1 MSGGSSSNNSWTI
14 LTEETVAETLMPLAA
29 GTEQHEESHT
39 SAAGSG
45 ESSQPANG
53 AESAERLPA
62 EDYLVSEETAERSGD
77 SGSDQHT
84 TGPSAV
90 TETPLPSSLEVAGAS
105 IQGSDVVSQAESL
118 PEGSAQFS
126 SDPDS
131 SSDSYTLLTPPP
143 NEPQVSPLGT
153 ETLGGAEFTQD
164 ETLHLQ
170 NGEELQPEGEE
181 SDQYPRSSDLRK
193 QAVCLVEQLVMDLLS
208 IWARRLRGK
217 DVVDSPVDSE
227 VVEERTAKTEQEGT
241 PEESRKRSLL
251 VALEQIGRREEDE
264 EGEDEREF
272 QVPQQED
279 DSGFSVNKCIL
290 GAIILL
296 GLGTIFLSGVLMD
309 LDEESDYVTRELKD
323 AEAPGHQ
330 EWLNPE
336 VPPVRVEGD
345 SSELLH
351 KLAQGSQQI
360 SVLQAQVQAQKEE
373 LKVGKGQA
381 AEGAKE
387 RLHWEEVEKENSR
400 LKTEA
405 ASLPVLQKEN
415 DRMKKELES
424 VPALQKELE
433 TLRSTVTELKLSSGS
448 QTAQA
453 QVKPSMSPPTGQPED
468 SRRDTARSTE
478 TQARKPWD
486 DKKEKKD
493 LKRDK
498 SEMGSKKQD
507 KEKEKSAMKEGER
520 KELKDGGRKE
530 WKKGKHEQG
539 MPEKEKDKEG
549 KQRKHSDGT
558 KQWDERKKEKAGR
571 GDDGRPWKDKEGRK
585 AWTEQSE
592 KKERKEDK
600 DWKRG
605 KSDKMNEDKKWRG
618 KAEKKDWQGG
628 RDQGERQGKSKEEW
642 KGEKEWKKMKDG
654 FKESGREKRERKEKG
669 EMKEFKKDLS
679 WKNKNGKDHAREGKE
694 KGERKQLETGKNAG
708 KERMGKDERKQ
719 GNEYESKSRN
729 GKQDK
734 EWKRKEEKWDQ
745 RNKED
750 EDRKRGGQKEKRQ
763 NGDRKKDK
771 SDTLKNKDE
780 HKLTESHGHKEE
792 HLYGD
797 QKPSH
802 THHRPSV
809 GQPEYWVQQRDRLRH
824 DPRPPQQCDSLETC
838 AQAERLL
845 PVPLPE
851 FEAILQTYLTKAEE
865 AGVDNSQREEL
876 KKLATE
882 FFKDGVFVHDQ
893 MSFQDFA
900 DDVADMLEDLVEGE
914 NGGSDDSAI
923 EEEMEGF
930 EREVMKRFSVPG
942 AGEKEERIKGEWRK
956 ESGQRRG

>member
-1 MSGGSSSNNSWTI
+1 MSGGGSSNNSWTI
-14 LTEETVAETLMPLAA
+14 LTEETVAETLRPLAA

-45 ESSQPANG
+45 ESSPPANG

-62 EDYLVSEETAERSGD
+62 EDYLVSEETAEHSGD
-77 SGSDQHT
+77 SGSHQHT
-84 TGPSAV
+84 SVPSAV
-90 TETPLPSSLEVAGAS
+90 TETPLPSSLEAAGAS

-143 NEPQVSPLGT
+143 SEPPVPPLST
-153 ETLGGAEFTQD
+153 ETLGGAEFPQD

-170 NGEELQPEGEE
+170 NGEELRPEGEE
-181 SDQYPRSSDLRK
+181 SDQYPRSGDLRK
-193 QAVCLVEQLVMDLLS
+193 QAVYLVDQLVMDLLS

-217 DVVDSPVDSE
+217 DVVDSPLDSE
-227 VVEERTAKTEQEGT
+227 VGEERTAKTEQEGA
-241 PEESRKRSLL
+241 PEERRKRSLL
-251 VALEQIGRREEDE
+251 AALEQIGRREEE
-264 EGEDEREF
+264 EEEDEGEF
-272 QVPQQED
+272 QVPRQED

-309 LDEESDYVTRELKD
+309 LDEESDYTTRELKD
-323 AEAPGHQ
+323 AEAPGYQ

-336 VPPVRVEGD
+336 VPPLRVEGD
-345 SSELLH
+345 SSELLN
-351 KLAQGSQQI
+351 KLAEGSQQI

-373 LKVGKGQA
+373 LKVGKEQA

-400 LKTEA
+400 LKTEM

-433 TLRSTVTELKLSSGS
+433 TLRSAVTELKLSSGS

-453 QVKPSMSPPTGQPED
+453 EVKPSTPPPTGQPED
-468 SRRDTARSTE
+468 SRQETAGSTE

-486 DKKEKKD
+486 GKKEKKD

-498 SEMGSKKQD
+498 YAIGDKKQD
-507 KEKEKSAMKEGER
+507 KEKSVMKEGEKR
-520 KELKDGGRKE
+520 EFKDGGRKE

-549 KQRKHSDGT
+549 KQKKHSDGT
-558 KQWDERKKEKAGR
+558 KQWEEKNRKKEKAGR

-592 KKERKEDK
+592 KKEKKEDK

-605 KSDKMNEDKKWRG
+605 KSDKMNEDKKSRG

-628 RDQGERQGKSKEEW
+628 RDHGERHKGKEEF
-642 KGEKEWKKMKDG
+642 KERKKMKDG
-654 FKESGREKRERKEKG
+654 FKESGRERERKEKE
-669 EMKEFKKDLS
+669 EMKEFKKDFGWRKKDS
-679 WKNKNGKDHAREGKE
+679 KDHAREGKE
-694 KGERKQLETGKNAG
+694 KGERKQWETGKNPG
-708 KERMGKDERKQ
+708 KERIGKDERKR
-719 GNEYESKSRN
+719 GSEYESKSRN

-734 EWKRKEEKWDQ
+734 EWKRKEEKLDQ
-745 RNKED
+745 RNKKE
-750 EDRKRGGQKEKRQ
+750 EYWKRGGQKEKRQ
-763 NGDRKKDK
+763 NEDWKKDK
-771 SDTLKNKDE
+771 SHTLKNKDE
-780 HKLTESHGHKEE
+780 QKLTESRGHKEE

-802 THHRPSV
+802 THHRASV
-809 GQPEYWVQQRDRLRH
+809 GQPEYWAQQRDRLRH

-851 FEAILQTYLTKAEE
+851 FQAILHTYLAKAEE
-865 AGVDNSQREEL
+865 AGVDNSKTEEL
-876 KKLATE
+876 KKLAAE

-900 DDVADMLEDLVEGE
+900 EDVADMLEDLVEGE

-930 EREVMKRFSVPG
+930 EREVLKMFSVPG
-942 AGEKEERIKGEWRK
+942 AREKEGGIKGEWRK